1 MAILNFS
8 QSLANIFDRYSDLS
22 CEEEEVLL
30 RLKHLLNYCSYSEL
44 CEMAE
49 AKREKRLKILPC
61 AVGTKVYRIVTVVS
75 KGYPDPKIEPQ
86 MFLCDFKEEWA
97 DGYGKYI
104 FLESEK
110 SKALEKLVEL
120 QKESENKN

>member
-1 MAILNFS
+1 MAMLNFS
-8 QSLANIFDRYSDLS
+8 QSLTNIFDRYSDLS
-22 CEEEEVLL
+22 CEEETVLL
-30 RLKHLLNYCSYSEL
+30 KLKELLDYCSYDEL
-44 CEMAE
+44 NEMAQ
-49 AKREKRLKILPC
+49 AKQEKRLKILPC
-61 AVGTKVYRIVTVVS
+61 PIGSKVYYIAQVV
-75 KGYPDPKIEPQ
+75 KRGYPDPKIEVE

-110 SKALEKLVEL
+110 GKALEKLIEL